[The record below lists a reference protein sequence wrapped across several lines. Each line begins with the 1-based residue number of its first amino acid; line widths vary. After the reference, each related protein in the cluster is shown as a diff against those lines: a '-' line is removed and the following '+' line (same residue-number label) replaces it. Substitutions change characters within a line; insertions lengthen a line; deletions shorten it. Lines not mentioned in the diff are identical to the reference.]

1 LSQVKPEE
9 FESMMTG
16 LQLIPLPHIPLIQ
29 PGDDLA
35 GLILEVGRSLDLLLT
50 ANDVLVIAQ
59 KIVSKA
65 EGRLVKV
72 AEVTPSAKALE
83 LAGITGLPAA
93 YIEVILWDTA
103 DIIRTRKNLLI
114 VEHRLGFISANAG
127 IDQSNVGPEAGL
139 LLRLPEDPDAS
150 AAAIRRRL
158 ADLAGVRPPVLI
170 IDSHGRPWRLGTV
183 GVTIGLSGLAPVQDL
198 RQVLD
203 LFGRPLQH
211 TEVGFT
217 DQIAAAATL
226 LMGQAAE
233 GCPVVVVRGLPFTS
247 DEAAR
252 AADVLR
258 PREMDLFR

>member
-1 LSQVKPEE
+1 VKLEK
-9 FESMMTG
+9 FEPMMTT
-16 LQLIPLPHIPLIQ
+16 LQLIPLSNIPLIQ
-29 PGDDLA
+29 PGDDLTS
-35 GLILEVGRSLDLLLT
+35 LILEASRSLDLHLADT
-50 ANDVLVIAQ
+50 DVLVIAQ

-65 EGRLVKV
+65 EGQLVKLI
-72 AEVTPSAKALE
+72 EITPSSRALE
-83 LAGITGLPAA
+83 LAEITGLPAEQ
-93 YIEVILWDTA
+93 IEVVLWDTA
-103 DIIRTRKNLLI
+103 EIIRARKNLLI

-127 IDQSNVGPEAGL
+127 VDQSNVGPGAGL

-183 GVTIGLSGLAPVQDL
+183 GVTIGLSGLAPVEDW
-198 RQVLD
+198 RQRPD

-233 GCPVVVVRGLPFTS
+233 GCPVVVVRGLPFTPS
-247 DEAAR
+247 EAAR

>member
-1 LSQVKPEE
+1 
-9 FESMMTG
+9 MMTP
-16 LQLIPLPHIPLIQ
+16 LQLIPLPNIPLIQ

-35 GLILEVGRSLDLLLT
+35 GLILDSCRSLELVLT
-50 ANDVLVIAQ
+50 NRDIVVVAQ

-65 EGRLVKV
+65 EGRLVKL

-83 LAGITGLPAA
+83 LAEITGLPANYA
-93 YIEVILWDTA
+93 EVILWDTA
-103 DIIRTRKNLLI
+103 EIIRIGKNRLI
-114 VEHRLGFISANAG
+114 VEHLLGFISANAG
-127 IDQSNVGPEAGL
+127 VDHSNVGHETDL
-139 LLRLPEDPDAS
+139 LLRLPENPDAS

-183 GVTIGLSGLAPVQDL
+183 GVTIGLCGLAPIQDL
-198 RQVLD
+198 RQTPD
-203 LFGRPLQH
+203 LFGHPLQH
-211 TEVGFT
+211 TEVGFA

-233 GCPVVVVRGLPFTS
+233 GCPVVVVRGLPFVPN
-247 DEAAR
+247 EKAR

-258 PREMDLFR
+258 SKEMDLFR

>member
-1 LSQVKPEE
+1 
-9 FESMMTG
+9 MMTP
-16 LQLIPLPHIPLIQ
+16 LQLIPLPNIPLIQ

-35 GLILEVGRSLDLLLT
+35 DLILNSCHTLGLDLT
-50 ANDVLVIAQ
+50 DKDVVVIAQ

-65 EGRLVKV
+65 EGRLVKL
-72 AEVTPSAKALE
+72 AEVAPSAKALE
-83 LAGITGLPAA
+83 VAEITGLPAN
-93 YIEVILWDTA
+93 YVEVVLWDTA
-103 DIIRTRKNLLI
+103 EIIRSRQNLLI
-114 VEHRLGFISANAG
+114 VEHVLGFISANAG
-127 IDQSNVGPEAGL
+127 VDHSNVGGDADL
-139 LLRLPEDPDAS
+139 LLRLPENPDAS

-158 ADLAGVRPPVLI
+158 ADLAGIRPPVLI

-198 RQVLD
+198 RQVPD
-203 LFGRPLQH
+203 LFGYPLQH
-211 TEVGFT
+211 TEVGFA

-233 GCPVVVVRGLPFTS
+233 GCPAVIVRGLPFTPN
-247 DEAAR
+247 EEAR